1 MRRIICIGNR
11 YVPEDAI
18 GPFVYERLR
27 RSPLPD
33 DVELIDGGL
42 AGLNLLRLL
51 EGAKRV
57 VFVDRTVGLGAV
69 DEIVVLDAARVA
81 ALAEG
86 PFQHSAGLPY
96 LLRMLPAV
104 CEGPLPEIW
113 LVGVEAENPEE
124 ERTIDEAASLALK
137 LAVYGGME
145 GCSRSR
151 EPQVE

>member
-11 YVPEDAI
+11 YVTEDAI
-18 GPFVYERLR
+18 GSLVYERLR

-33 DVELIDGGL
+33 DVELFDGGL

-51 EGAKRV
+51 EGVERV
-57 VFVDRTVGLGAV
+57 VFVDRTVGLGAG
-69 DEIVVLDAARVA
+69 DEIVVLGAAQVA
-81 ALAEG
+81 TLAEG
-86 PFQHSAGLPY
+86 PFEHSAGLPY

-104 CEGPLPEIW
+104 CEGPLPQIW
-113 LVGVEAENPEE
+113 LVGVETETPED

-145 GCSRSR
+145 ECSRSR